1 MKILSFSGDD
11 YLIVDPMTLIFH
23 PDPVWIL
30 LLPLQ
35 KWEDLVL
42 LLLLQKPLL
51 KTQVLFVS
59 KIFCSPLFFTVDVK
73 LTTSLCRLK
82 DWSPKLR
89 KQFYQLK
96 IVFNCMQTSS
106 NNLWLFKI
114 YFKNKKR
121 MKKFWKKKIKKKE
134 KIFVITQN

>member
-1 MKILSFSGDD
+1 MLKSIKKQWF
-11 YLIVDPMTLIFH
+11 YT
-23 PDPVWIL
+23 WIT
-30 LLPLQ
+30 
-35 KWEDLVL
+35 K
-42 LLLLQKPLL
+42 
-51 KTQVLFVS
+51 
-59 KIFCSPLFFTVDVK
+59 
-73 LTTSLCRLK
+73 
-82 DWSPKLR
+82 KLR